1 MTSEIGIRIQSLRIS
16 KGITQEELSTMS
28 GVHRVSIAKYE
39 SGAVKHPSSKTLE
52 AIASAL
58 GTSTDYILGRTDQV
72 KANYLSAFPDA
83 YPMPPQN
90 SLPIYGAIKCGPG
103 GLAMEELLGY
113 AQSEKD
119 PATHF
124 MLMCYGDSMLP
135 DFRDGDVVVIHQQED
150 VESGE
155 IAAVIVD
162 NEEGT
167 LKRVVIQEKALTL
180 VALNPAY
187 PPRTFVGEDMNRV
200 HIIGKV
206 VEMKRTY

>member
-1 MTSEIGIRIQSLRIS
+1 METLAERLRRVREEKDMRQNYVAICLGIKPQQLSKWEAGKTSPSRENMGKLA
-16 KGITQEELSTMS
+16 ELYGVTMDYLMGREVILS
-28 GVHRVSIAKYE
+28 G
-39 SGAVKHPSSKTLE
+39 
-52 AIASAL
+52 
-58 GTSTDYILGRTDQV
+58 
-72 KANYLSAFPDA
+72 FPTA
-83 YPMPPQN
+83 YPMPQQN
-90 SLPIYGAIKCGPG
+90 HLPIYGAIKCGPG

-113 AQSEKD
+113 ADSVKD

-135 DFRDGDVVVIHQQED
+135 DFRDGDIVTIHQQEE

-162 NEEGT
+162 GEEGT
-167 LKRVVIQEKALTL
+167 LKRVVIHENAITL

-187 PPRTFVGEDMNRV
+187 PPRIFAGEEMNRV
-200 HIIGKV
+200 HIVGKV